1 MLDEK
6 GHDQDMNLSA
16 LAHNPI
22 DLSCRWN
29 NYRDCRNE
37 LYPSRDGRPY
47 FLGVVVGNAMRVP
60 AVPAA
65 QPEVI
70 KENVWKSVTLRS
82 KLSYYRTG
90 DWLDR
95 NLPHQ

>member
-1 MLDEK
+1 LPIILSIYLAA
-6 GHDQDMNLSA
+6 GIIIGIAGMNFTLRETTV
-16 LAHNPI
+16 LI
-22 DLSCRWN
+22 
-29 NYRDCRNE
+29 
-37 LYPSRDGRPY
+37 
-47 FLGVVVGNAMRVP
+47 LGVVVGNAMRVP